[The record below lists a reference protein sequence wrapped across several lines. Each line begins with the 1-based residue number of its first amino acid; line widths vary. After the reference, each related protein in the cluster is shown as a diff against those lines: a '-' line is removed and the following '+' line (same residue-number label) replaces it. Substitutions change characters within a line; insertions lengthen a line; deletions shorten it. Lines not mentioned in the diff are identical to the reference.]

1 MVSDKLNKM
10 GFSCVSG
17 EVVTTSYSSAL
28 YLRKE
33 NVTGK
38 VYILAEA
45 GTTDELELAGL
56 HVIGGGPDG
65 DSPIDFIVQD
75 IEAAIVSHDTH
86 VESVKLSKIC
96 TYVSKLKDDKLFIVT
111 NMVRVFSQLLSTGYF
126 LNSQNILSTHRI
138 LDVQSRIERSSCL
151 MWEASQLWS
160 KHVPVKLLLWWANRL
175 SGSSNASKRL

>member
-28 YLRKE
+28 YLRKQ

-45 GTTDELELAGL
+45 GTTDELELAGI

-65 DSPIDFIVQD
+65 DSPIDFIVHD

-111 NMVRVFSQLLSTGYF
+111 NMVRDILTQPFSTADF
-126 LNSQNILSTHRI
+126 LNSLGYSMS
-138 LDVQSRIERSSCL
+138 SR
-151 MWEASQLWS
+151 
-160 KHVPVKLLLWWANRL
+160 K
-175 SGSSNASKRL
+175 SGNHHA